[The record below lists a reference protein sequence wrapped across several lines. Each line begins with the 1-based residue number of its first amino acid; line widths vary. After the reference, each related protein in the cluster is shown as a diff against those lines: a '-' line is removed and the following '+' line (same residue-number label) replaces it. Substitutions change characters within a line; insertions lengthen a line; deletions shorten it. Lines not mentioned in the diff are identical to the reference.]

1 MTDLLILSLGVLSY
15 GVLWATTLGAFRP
28 LHLERSGVY
37 ILATGLGAGLVLGVG
52 RFVQDGHIYQALALM
67 LAESAYLALV
77 LFLRSVRLELSRR
90 SEVIGSVLVLI
101 MSMLHLTLNLTLQGF
116 WHYAIMAVQILVLF
130 SVLTREAVLVYR
142 KQANGITRML
152 VILLV
157 LHLTMEAISRGV
169 MGYQLFAYPTPTDSG
184 PIWRQT
190 LLSWAYI
197 TFSMGYVVLT
207 ATASV
212 LMDAFRSD
220 KFRLEQVVQQIEGRL
235 REKETALM
243 ALLLGKAER
252 DKDPG
257 MASLAHEL
265 RQPLHS
271 IQLNAEYLTS
281 GKTVSRAEETE
292 ILQAI
297 LRENQ
302 RAANLVQGLRN
313 IFVNRIPPELASMP
327 LSTWLNEWVQAK
339 APVLH
344 QEKGIILQLSAQS
357 DLKVKAHVAQIEVIV
372 QNLVLNSELAVSRQ
386 GRGQIMISL
395 TGLGGQ
401 AQLDVIDNGPGID
414 RQLAEKIFDMGYTT
428 RPEGMGMGLWLSRKI
443 AEMHGGQLSNIPSTV
458 GTHMRLTLPLFTP

>member
-1 MTDLLILSLGVLSY
+1 
-15 GVLWATTLGAFRP
+15 
-28 LHLERSGVY
+28 
-37 ILATGLGAGLVLGVG
+37 
-52 RFVQDGHIYQALALM
+52 
-67 LAESAYLALV
+67 
-77 LFLRSVRLELSRR
+77 
-90 SEVIGSVLVLI
+90 
-101 MSMLHLTLNLTLQGF
+101 
-116 WHYAIMAVQILVLF
+116 
-130 SVLTREAVLVYR
+130 
-142 KQANGITRML
+142 
-152 VILLV
+152 
-157 LHLTMEAISRGV
+157 
-169 MGYQLFAYPTPTDSG
+169 
-184 PIWRQT
+184 
-190 LLSWAYI
+190 
-197 TFSMGYVVLT
+197 MGYVVLT